1 MTCNKQTTN
10 GYYGAISSWL
20 PFAPSAGSWLEAA
33 GGLFDN
39 LAGDNRIGSYVSGV
53 LDSGIDGHPLFR

>member
-20 PFAPSAGSWLEAA
+20 PFAPSAGSWLVRSNYGLLANSSSAA
-33 GGLFDN
+33 GLRNSKPD
-39 LAGDNRIGSYVSGV
+39 RKITKMPSRRS
-53 LDSGIDGHPLFR
+53 